1 MTDVKHRASFHFL
14 SFFGFFFFE
23 SSFFFFFFIS
33 QGLVKNDSDTL
44 AQVGIV
50 QGSKVMLIG
59 STLNDVVKINVE
71 SDQVAAALATGIL
84 VIRARICT
92 TSKKMLGI

>member
-1 MTDVKHRASFHFL
+1 M
-14 SFFGFFFFE
+14 
-23 SSFFFFFFIS
+23 
-33 QGLVKNDSDTL
+33 KNDSDSL

-59 STLNDVVKINVE
+59 STLNDVVKVNVE

-84 VIRARICT
+84 VIRTNLCHIK
-92 TSKKMLGI
+92 KKMLGI